1 MTEIEPPV
9 DVATDSKLIAPP
21 IKPDQEWANAWTH
34 GIASLI
40 AVVMGI
46 VLIRQA
52 SLASPGMAIACAAY
66 VASMAGTF
74 LCSTLSH
81 VILRQPAL
89 NTLRS
94 WDQAMIYTMISGTY
108 TPIAFGYAA
117 DSVRGPLLIAIWVA
131 AAAGFL
137 MKVAFRHRVN
147 SIGTVSYL
155 ALGWLPA
162 IPLVGQVPTALVGW
176 MIAGGLLYTAGVVL
190 LVNDH
195 RIRYL
200 HAGWHLFVMAAA
212 ACHWWAIWAFVI

>member
-1 MTEIEPPV
+1 MSLSDKTSKPELPP
-9 DVATDSKLIAPP
+9 PP

-34 GIASLI
+34 GIATLI
-40 AVVMGI
+40 AIGMGVVL
-46 VLIRQA
+46 VRQA
-52 SLASPGMAIACAAY
+52 SLTSTGMAIACGAY
-66 VASMAGTF
+66 IASMAGTF

-81 VILRQPAL
+81 VIMRQPLL

-108 TPIAFGYAA
+108 TPIAFGYAS
-117 DSVRGPLLIAIWVA
+117 DSVRTPLLIAIWVA

-137 MKVAFRHRVN
+137 MKVAVRHRVN

-162 IPLVGQVPTALVGW
+162 IPLVGQVPMALVGW

-190 LVNDH
+190 LMNDH